1 MRKKFISGALAASMV
16 LSLGLNSGAYA
27 ASGDLHSMISSSGNI
42 LRTEGGGE
50 GEGEETQTIYEKINE
65 EPEIIIEPT
74 TSEVEHTDTKIPETA
89 DRIHYIKLD
98 DGVNLHTS
106 DAILI
111 ESNGHYGLIDAS
123 NRSSEENVPLS
134 SFDAPNSA
142 SGVAVRNYLA
152 ALGVEHLDFILATH
166 SHSDHLGGIPDIVK
180 EVSSVDLIDEDSTAY
195 DVKETLYDKDG
206 NELDEDQSLAI
217 EEYLEHDEDYG
228 KDPEVVKNESHVHM
242 VDEDTTYIYK
252 GYTNIPAEAVW
263 KNDVYYQA
271 ALTAMGDSVK
281 LQVNTHV
288 EGLDA
293 LGATFNENG
302 DGDMDDTISFQ
313 FGDFNI
319 SLYNLYSRSTED
331 ENANSIVTY
340 IEKDGCKTA
349 LLADIDVYDQMEQKL
364 GKAITAQHGTVNVM
378 KVGHHG
384 FSASTSKEL
393 VDTLNPQYAIIQ
405 TISTD
410 LEGYSPFYGYMKQK
424 NINMYR
430 TKDAS
435 GNSIVQDM
443 TDGLTF
449 NTAAVVATEPEELY
463 RVVDTYTVTSS
474 YANYYAEKEETV
486 DPPVQ
491 EEQNP
496 DQKQGGLG
504 DGQVN
509 GNNEEGGEGDE
520 ELDYDVK
527 QLVEKVET
535 VTRTRKV
542 TKNTTLSIG
551 STPTG
556 WVQSRKEGGWTKW
569 YTDWEN
575 YEWVYVNEDG
585 SLKRGWQ
592 VINSK
597 EPSHPGNHV
606 YLFDENGIMQTGWT
620 TRNGKKVY
628 LLKEDYKDRPFGSL
642 ITGWCKLDN
651 AWYYFDGDGA
661 VHNGWI
667 NSGGTW
673 YYSEDGRAFNG
684 GFKEIGGVKYYF
696 GKDCEL
702 KTGWQKIDGEW
713 YYLGDEGKPTS
724 GWSKNGDKW
733 YYTTADGRVK
743 KNEWQD
749 GYWLGA
755 DGAWSYE
762 YKGSWKAN
770 SKGWWFEDESGW
782 YPSGCWQTINGVK
795 YYFGTDG
802 YMASSEWVNGQ
813 WISSDGTS
821 SYKYKGSW
829 GNNSKGWWFED
840 ETGWYPKAQW
850 QKINSVW
857 YYFEGDG
864 YMAANKYV
872 DGYYVDN
879 NGACQ

>member
-1 MRKKFISGALAASMV
+1 MRKKFISGALATSMV
-16 LSLGLNSGAYA
+16 LSLGLNSGVYA
-27 ASGDLHSMISSSGNI
+27 ASGDLYGKMISSSGNI
-42 LRTEGGGE
+42 LRAEGD
-50 GEGEETQTIYEKINE
+50 GEETTTEYEKVNE
-65 EPEIIIEPT
+65 DPDIIVEPT
-74 TSEVEHTDTKIPETA
+74 TSDIEHVDTKIPETV

-98 DGVNLHTS
+98 DGINLHTS

-123 NRSSEENVPLS
+123 NRSTEEDVPLS
-134 SFDAPNSA
+134 AYDAPNSA

-152 ALGVEHLDFILATH
+152 ALGVEHLDFVMATH
-166 SHSDHLGGIPDIVK
+166 SHSDHLGGVPQIVK
-180 EVSSVDLIDEDSTAY
+180 EVSSIDLIDEDSTAY

-206 NELDEDQSLAI
+206 NELGAEEAQAI
-217 EEYLEHDEDYG
+217 EEFIEHDEDYG
-228 KDPEVVKNESHVHM
+228 KETEVKTETSHVHM

-271 ALTAMGDSVK
+271 ALNAMGDSVK

-293 LGATFNENG
+293 LGATFNANG
-302 DGDMDDTISFQ
+302 SGNIDDTISFQ

-319 SLYNLYSRSTED
+319 SLYNLYSQSTED

-340 IEKDGCKTA
+340 IEKAGCKTV
-349 LLADIDVYDQMEQKL
+349 LLADIDVYDQMEQKI
-364 GKAITAQHGTVNVM
+364 GKAITSQHGTVNVM

-393 VDTLNPQYAIIQ
+393 IDTLAPKYAIIQ

-430 TKDAS
+430 TKDAT

-443 TDGLTF
+443 TGDLSF
-449 NTAAVVATEPEELY
+449 KTAAVVATEPVELY

-474 YANYYAEKEETV
+474 YANYYAEKE
-486 DPPVQ
+486 DPTEPGDPT
-491 EEQNP
+491 E
-496 DQKQGGLG
+496 QGGL
-504 DGQVN
+504 DDQID
-509 GNNEEGGEGDE
+509 GEGDDE
-520 ELDYDVK
+520 IEYDVK
-527 QLVEKVET
+527 QLVEKLET
-535 VTRTRKV
+535 FTKTRKV

-551 STPTG
+551 SEPKG

-569 YTDWEN
+569 FTDWEN
-575 YEWVYVNEDG
+575 YDWVYVNEDG
-585 SLKRGWQ
+585 SLKKGWQ

-597 EPSHPGNHV
+597 EPSHPGDHV
-606 YLFDENGIMQTGWT
+606 YYFDENGIMVTGWT

-628 LLKEDYKDRPFGSL
+628 LLKDDYKDRPFGSL
-642 ITGWCKLDN
+642 ITGWYKMN
-651 AWYYFDGDGA
+651 NVWYYFDADGTA
-661 VHNGWI
+661 HNGWI

-673 YYSEDGRAFNG
+673 YYSEDGRTFNG
-684 GFKEIGGVKYYF
+684 GFKEINGVKYYF
-696 GKDCEL
+696 GSDSEM
-702 KTGWQKIDGEW
+702 KTGWQKIGGEW
-713 YYLGDEGKPTS
+713 YYLGEEGKPTA

-733 YYTTADGRVK
+733 YYTTADGKVK

-755 DGAWSYE
+755 DGAWSYQ

-821 SYKYKGSW
+821 TYKYKGSW
-829 GNNSKGWWFED
+829 GNNSKGWWYED
-840 ETGWYPKAQW
+840 ETGWYPKSQW
-850 QKINSVW
+850 QKINSTW

-864 YMAANKYV
+864 YMATSKYV
-872 DGYYVDN
+872 DGYYVN
-879 NGACQ
+879 ANGACQ